1 MNTIEE
7 TTDAIWQSMQR
18 GEPAAAALRKI
29 LTVGDAYRV
38 QVNLLRRWQA
48 EGKKLAGWKI
58 GMSGAAVRARM
69 GLAEPFTGYLLDS
82 GHFQSGHSFA
92 FESLPRAIVESELC
106 FTIGKRL
113 TGPGVNRAQVLSALG
128 AIAPAFEIA

>member
-38 QVNLLRRWQA
+38 QVNLLRRWQS

-58 GMSGAAVRARM
+58 GMSGVQSM
-69 GLAEPFTGYLLDS
+69 MSSVLLRPVMRTAWRSASTS
-82 GHFQSGHSFA
+82 G
-92 FESLPRAIVESELC
+92 R
-106 FTIGKRL
+106 
-113 TGPGVNRAQVLSALG
+113 
-128 AIAPAFEIA
+128 